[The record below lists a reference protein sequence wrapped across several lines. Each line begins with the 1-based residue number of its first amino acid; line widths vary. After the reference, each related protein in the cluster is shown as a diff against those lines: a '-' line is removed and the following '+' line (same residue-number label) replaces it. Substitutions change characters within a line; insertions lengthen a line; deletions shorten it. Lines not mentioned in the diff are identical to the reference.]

1 MQEVLEDNLGCSF
14 YDDGVRKDFL
24 KQSLKLQTIRNDEKN
39 LNVLKLKASEW
50 QKI

>member
-39 LNVLKLKASEW
+39 LNVLKLKASE
-50 QKI
+50 